1 MGRRK
6 LRGSGVAFSRP
17 EKMVNQGMDPHHILA
32 EGTRGEILQSRRA
45 GKGVVAALFT
55 VAALAFCCAY
65 AMDTPK
71 SLQESDFEMLEAKIV
86 LKNST
91 AADNCYDRTGACQTV
106 NQFKSA
112 PAEALEKKA
121 KAKSKKL
128 MAKHVKYK
136 AKCKMMHT
144 RAKAAKAKDVRL
156 EIKVE
161 HIRLKKMSWIYKY
174 RQLRHKRM
182 LLFGWYDQLKEQTE
196 DGNEEWRKANK
207 RYDKMEDTM
216 DAAKFKYRRIY
227 GRLYD
232 LAREID
238 QDNKNDR
245 DAGLLVDFNIA
256 KKLLKNERGR
266 LSKQVDDADLFEKRL
281 EELKVTEN
289 DREAK
294 KVRVRKILDRF
305 NKNKKAIFAA
315 LREVCKRHKAAIILW
330 KKDKSK
336 AHQLRVRKRHLCR
349 MARRYKQQARRVMDS
364 VRKSWPKLAQAPAS
378 ATTELAQDDT
388 QVKI

>member
-1 MGRRK
+1 
-6 LRGSGVAFSRP
+6 
-17 EKMVNQGMDPHHILA
+17 MVNQGMDPHHILA
-32 EGTRGEILQSRRA
+32 EGTRGEILQNRRS
-45 GKGVVAALFT
+45 GKNVVVALFA
-55 VAALAFCCAY
+55 VAAVGFCCAY
-65 AMDTPK
+65 VTDTPK
-71 SLQESDFEMLEAKIV
+71 SLQQADFEMLEAKVV
-86 LKNST
+86 LKNSS
-91 AADNCYDRTGACQTV
+91 AASNCYDRTGACQTV
-106 NQFKSA
+106 NQFKSG

-128 MAKHVKYK
+128 MRKSLEYL
-136 AKCKMMHT
+136 AKCKMTHS
-144 RAKAAKAKDVRL
+144 RAKRSKAKEVRL
-156 EIKVE
+156 EVKVE

-182 LLFGWYDQLKEQTE
+182 LLYGWYDQLKEQTE

-216 DAAKFKYRRIY
+216 DAEKFKYRRIY

-315 LREVCKRHKAAIILW
+315 LREVCKRHKRAIVAW
-330 KKDKSK
+330 KSQKVK
-336 AHQLRVRKRHLCR
+336 AHQLRVKKRHQCR
-349 MARRYKQQARRVMDS
+349 MARRYKQNARRVMDS
-364 VRKSWPKLAQAPAS
+364 VKKSWPKLAQAPAS
-378 ATTELAQDDT
+378 ATTTLAQEDS
-388 QVKI
+388 QIKM

>member
-1 MGRRK
+1 
-6 LRGSGVAFSRP
+6 VAFSRP

-32 EGTRGEILQSRRA
+32 EGTRGEILQNRRS
-45 GKGVVAALFT
+45 GKNVVVALFA
-55 VAALAFCCAY
+55 VAAVGFCCAY
-65 AMDTPK
+65 VTDTPK
-71 SLQESDFEMLEAKIV
+71 SLQQADFEMLEAKVV
-86 LKNST
+86 LKNSS
-91 AADNCYDRTGACQTV
+91 AASNCYDRTGACQTV
-106 NQFKSA
+106 NQFKSG

-128 MAKHVKYK
+128 MRKSLEYL
-136 AKCKMMHT
+136 AKCKMTHS
-144 RAKAAKAKDVRL
+144 RAKRSKAKEVRL
-156 EIKVE
+156 EVKVE

-182 LLFGWYDQLKEQTE
+182 LLYGWYDQLKEQTE

-216 DAAKFKYRRIY
+216 DAEKFKYRRIY

-315 LREVCKRHKAAIILW
+315 LREVCKRHKRAIVAW
-330 KKDKSK
+330 KSQKVK
-336 AHQLRVRKRHLCR
+336 AHQLRVKKRHQCR
-349 MARRYKQQARRVMDS
+349 MARRYKQNARRVMDS
-364 VRKSWPKLAQAPAS
+364 VKKSWPKLAQAPAS
-378 ATTELAQDDT
+378 ATTTLAQEDS
-388 QVKI
+388 QIKM

>member
-1 MGRRK
+1 M
-6 LRGSGVAFSRP
+6 
-17 EKMVNQGMDPHHILA
+17 EDPHQILG
-32 EGTRGEILQSRRA
+32 EGAREFLQPRRS
-45 GKGVVAALFT
+45 GKTVIAALFA

-65 AMDTPK
+65 AMDAPVTDY
-71 SLQESDFEMLEAKIV
+71 QMLMQKVV

-91 AADNCYDRTGACQTV
+91 AASSCYDRSGACATV
-106 NQFKSA
+106 NQFKSG
-112 PAEALEKKA
+112 PAEKLEAKA
-121 KAKSKKL
+121 KAKSAKL
-128 MAKHVKYK
+128 MAKHVEYLG
-136 AKCKMMHT
+136 KCKDTH
-144 RAKAAKAKDVRL
+144 AKAKAMKAKEVRD
-156 EIKVE
+156 EVKVE

-182 LLFGWYDQLKEQTE
+182 LLYGWYDTLKEQTE
-196 DGNEEWRKANK
+196 NGNEEWRTSNK
-207 RYDKMEDTM
+207 RYDKMEDSM
-216 DAAKFKYRRIY
+216 DAEKFKYRRIY

-256 KKLLKNERGR
+256 KKVLRNERAR
-266 LSKQVDDADLFEKRL
+266 LSKMVDNANLFEKRL

-294 KVRVRKILDRF
+294 KVRIRKILHRF

-330 KKDKSK
+330 KKEKSK
-336 AHQLRVRKRHLCR
+336 AHKLRVRKRHLCR

-364 VRKSWPKLAQAPAS
+364 VRKSWPKLVQAPAS
-378 ATTELAQDDT
+378 ATTKLAQDDAP
-388 QVKI
+388 VKI